1 MGKFINPFTDVGF
14 KRIFGQQKEE
24 NECADDFER
33 WIYVLKHMETLERMP
48 FRARKSVF
56 ERLEEVVTISRMTKA
71 EREMYDESVKIL
83 RDRLSEL
90 AYAQEEGLA
99 KGLEQGREEG
109 RKAERLSI
117 AYNMKALGLPAE
129 TIADATGLSP
139 EEIGRL

>member
-1 MGKFINPFTDVGF
+1 MSRLFFFFSDFARGFRSCSLKQPGANRFTESETILQIVLRRHVFDFQSLADKFHVHGLQILV
-14 KRIFGQQKEE
+14 
-24 NECADDFER
+24 
-33 WIYVLKHMETLERMP
+33 H
-48 FRARKSVF
+48 
-56 ERLEEVVTISRMTKA
+56 
-71 EREMYDESVKIL
+71 L